1 MKRQAM
7 TDEEL
12 NDNKKNKQ
20 MDDDTEN
27 EDSQMEDE
35 EKSCGTKKSQDLTE
49 DDLSK
54 AINVLNDFVTSS
66 DSVSRKE
73 VLLKKAMT
81 DDLSSEEMNELFKS
95 LSNSENVEAEEANDF
110 SNSILDSLESDAIQ
124 KSLDVSD
131 YLTELH
137 SGLVKSLSALEGEL
151 NGNAMRQHTFNI
163 TLAKSMVSVATG
175 LKDVMSII
183 SELKKSMDNYSEVP
197 IRKPT
202 SVQPLNKAFAGQKGQ
217 EGQSLSKS
225 EMMGQLLHLAEQ
237 GIDNIGGVNVNHAVA
252 LLESSNQLPNQVVN
266 ALKARQ
272 GATA

>member
-1 MKRQAM
+1 MKRQPM
-7 TDEEL
+7 QNDDEMKNKKDQTDE
-12 NDNKKNKQ
+12 
-20 MDDDTEN
+20 MGEN

-35 EKSCGTKKSQDLTE
+35 EKACGTKKSQDLTE

-54 AINVLNDFVTSS
+54 AINVLTDYVNTS
-66 DSVSRKE
+66 DPNSRKD

-95 LSNSENVEAEEANDF
+95 LSGSENVNTEEGNDF
-110 SNSILDSLESDAIQ
+110 SDSVLSSLESDTIQ

-137 SGLVKSLSALEGEL
+137 SGLVKSLSTLEGEL
-151 NGNAMRQHTFNI
+151 NSNAMRQHTFNI

-175 LKDVMSII
+175 LKDAMSVI
-183 SELKKSMDNYSEVP
+183 SELKKSMDNYSEAP

-202 SVQPLNKAFAGQKGQ
+202 SVQPLNKAFIGQKN
-217 EGQSLSKS
+217 EGQTLKKS
-225 EMMGQLLHLAEQ
+225 EMMGQLLNLAEQ
-237 GIDNIGGVNVNHAVA
+237 GVDNIGGVSVNHAVA
-252 LLESSNQLPNQVVN
+252 LLESSNQLPNQVVS

>member
-1 MKRQAM
+1 
-7 TDEEL
+7 
-12 NDNKKNKQ
+12 

-183 SELKKSMDNYSEVP
+183 SELKKSMDNYSEAP

>member
-12 NDNKKNKQ
+12 KDNKKNKQ

-183 SELKKSMDNYSEVP
+183 SELKKSMDNYSEAP

>member
-54 AINVLNDFVTSS
+54 AINVLNGFVTSS
-66 DSVSRKE
+66 DPVSRKE

-183 SELKKSMDNYSEVP
+183 SELKKSMDNYSEAP

-225 EMMGQLLHLAEQ
+225 EMMGQLLHLAEH